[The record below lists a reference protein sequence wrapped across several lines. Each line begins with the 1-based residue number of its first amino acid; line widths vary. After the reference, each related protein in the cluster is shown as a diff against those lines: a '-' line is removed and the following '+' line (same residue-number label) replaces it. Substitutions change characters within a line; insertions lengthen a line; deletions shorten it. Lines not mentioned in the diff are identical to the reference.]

1 MEEMFEIISRMDPK
15 EAMAEIAKVLKALFP
30 VVDEEARAGFLLELI
45 GESEG
50 DKVSSLVHL

>member
-1 MEEMFEIISRMDPK
+1 MGELPEIVSRMDPK
-15 EAMAEIAKVLKALFP
+15 EAMAELAKVLKELFS